1 MYGPFK
7 KTWGF
12 GHPGGFRY
20 RAAAA
25 CHLRKPGAEKS
36 QLGVQLVKC
45 WLFDHLQGLPKA
57 LNVGMQNTLRMGRRK
72 NLDNL
77 DRHLSCQGILIDS
90 VYT

>member
-20 RAAAA
+20 RDAAA

-57 LNVGMQNTLRMGRRK
+57 LCWHAKHPEDGK
-72 NLDNL
+72 KKE
-77 DRHLSCQGILIDS
+77 S
-90 VYT
+90 